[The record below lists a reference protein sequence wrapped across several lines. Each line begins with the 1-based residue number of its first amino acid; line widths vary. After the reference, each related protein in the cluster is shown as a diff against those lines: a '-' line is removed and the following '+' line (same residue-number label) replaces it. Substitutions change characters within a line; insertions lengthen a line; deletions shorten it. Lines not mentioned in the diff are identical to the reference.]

1 MEDIGNHSDDDND
14 GLVSF
19 LESGCMNEVLNN
31 DNNLV
36 ISETS
41 NQFQP
46 FDLSSGHVPPIS
58 NASLRDVFGHI
69 VSFYDKSQSDIKY
82 LIEGL
87 AIKMKEIVYEGIKLT
102 NLINIDVKQSSMTYI
117 NNLMKDVIQRYQQA
131 FAHKADAFSNTMVP
145 TPVSTDRYLLY
156 VVLPTSNAS
165 RGTWN
170 MQPCHNV
177 TPK

>member
-69 VSFYDKSQSDIKY
+69 VSFYDKSQSDIS
-82 LIEGL
+82 I
-87 AIKMKEIVYEGIKLT
+87 
-102 NLINIDVKQSSMTYI
+102 
-117 NNLMKDVIQRYQQA
+117 
-131 FAHKADAFSNTMVP
+131 
-145 TPVSTDRYLLY
+145 LL
-156 VVLPTSNAS
+156 
-165 RGTWN
+165 RGW
-170 MQPCHNV
+170 PLR
-177 TPK
+177 